1 MLIIPAVDLRAGRCV
16 RLVHGNPDLET
27 VYYDDPV
34 QAAQRWQNE
43 GAERLHLVDL
53 DGAFDGTLRNAGII
67 EKIVRALHIPVQ
79 VGGGIRY
86 AATAS
91 DLLARGVERVILGT
105 VAVTAPQVVDELCAR
120 YPGRIMAGIDAR
132 NGKVAVRGWVE
143 EAAIEDVAL
152 ARRMTEAG
160 VRELIYTDIG
170 RDGTLTGPNLEAVRR
185 LATAV
190 PADIIASGG
199 VSRLEDI
206 KELLKLVPLGVT
218 GIITGQAIYT
228 GHLDLGEAI
237 ALAKGGMQRNAG

>member
-1 MLIIPAVDLRAGRCV
+1 
-16 RLVHGNPDLET
+16 
-27 VYYDDPV
+27 
-34 QAAQRWQNE
+34 
-43 GAERLHLVDL
+43 
-53 DGAFDGTLRNAGII
+53 
-67 EKIVRALHIPVQ
+67 
-79 VGGGIRY
+79 
-86 AATAS
+86 
-91 DLLARGVERVILGT
+91 
-105 VAVTAPQVVDELCAR
+105 
-120 YPGRIMAGIDAR
+120 
-132 NGKVAVRGWVE
+132 
-143 EAAIEDVAL
+143 
-152 ARRMTEAG
+152 MTEAG